1 MYRKEGIM
9 AVKQMEITI
18 KSKFLFPT
26 DRTPDKSIE
35 EIIKGIEAL
44 GGKSEIISNKLVK
57 DIPKG
62 E

>member
-1 MYRKEGIM
+1 MV
-9 AVKQMEITI
+9 VKKMEITI

-44 GGKSEIISNKLVK
+44 GGKSEIVSNKLVK
-57 DIPKG
+57 G
-62 E
+62 ENE